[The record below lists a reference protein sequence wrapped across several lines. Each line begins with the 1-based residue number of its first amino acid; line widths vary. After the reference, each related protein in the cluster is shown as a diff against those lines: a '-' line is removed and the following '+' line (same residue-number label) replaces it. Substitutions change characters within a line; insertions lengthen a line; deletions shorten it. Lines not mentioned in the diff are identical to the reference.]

1 MKNPIPAGFCAP
13 TMQTAAIA
21 IGIANLNAH
30 ALLIEHPPVRSWI
43 VGNRP
48 DDVKQCR
55 YMIDAL

>member
-1 MKNPIPAGFCAP
+1 
-13 TMQTAAIA
+13 MQTAAIA